1 MTNKYAKGPK
11 YVNYKI
17 VRLPVATNQT
27 HELIHYA
34 LIALKQLYRKGF
46 LYKKSGIVVSE
57 IIPEGGVQTGL
68 WDDKNREKNRKLME
82 VIDKIN
88 NKADAG
94 QLKFAVEGSDQNWKM
109 RQENLS
115 PRYTTRWSD
124 ILVVDLTKG

>member
-1 MTNKYAKGPK
+1 M
-11 YVNYKI
+11 
-17 VRLPVATNQT
+17 
-27 HELIHYA
+27 
-34 LIALKQLYRKGF
+34 
-46 LYKKSGIVVSE
+46 VSE

-94 QLKFAVEGSDQNWKM
+94 QLKFAVEGSDQDWKM